1 MRTPTEHKAPRHRRR
16 VHAFRQR
23 DEVDLEI
30 SKRHRA
36 ELAGLAEFERE
47 LTIERIRAGVDAYR
61 ERSDGAWGRRPR
73 PVETDRLRALL
84 IAKIPLR
91 QIARE
96 LNIPRTTLRRAIQRA
111 ADE

>member
-1 MRTPTEHKAPRHRRR
+1 VSTPSVSETKSILRSRN
-16 VHAFRQR
+16 VT
-23 DEVDLEI
+23 V
-30 SKRHRA
+30 
-36 ELAGLAEFERE
+36 LAGLAEFERE
-47 LTIERIRAGVDAYR
+47 LTIERIRAGIDAYR
-61 ERSDGAWGRRPR
+61 ERSGGAWGRRPR

-84 IAKIPLR
+84 IAKTPLR